1 MLLSRPDP
9 LLGGLTPRQFVA
21 RHWQKRP
28 LLVRR
33 ALAGFAG
40 LLSPAQLMQLAT
52 HDDAQARV
60 VIHAGRSF
68 ELRHG
73 PFTRAF
79 FRSLKGY
86 RWTLLVQE
94 VNQHLPQAR
103 ALLDRF
109 AFIPYARLDDLM
121 VSYATPGGGMGPHFD
136 SYDVF
141 LLQGPGRRRWRI
153 SRQADLSLA
162 PGAPLRILRRFR
174 PEQKWVLGPGDML
187 YLPPSCAHDGVAL
200 EECMTYSIGF
210 RAPSWQELTEQFL
223 VHLQDTTAREGLY
236 ADPDLRPQARPA
248 RIASQMIAR
257 VDAAL
262 ARIRWNKRD
271 VIRFLGRY
279 LTEPKPH
286 VFFSPPQQP
295 LPLAAFGRRI
305 AAVGVTLDLRTQM
318 LYSGSCFFINGEML
332 QADASTAPA
341 LRQLADYRR
350 LDSTRRLQRELV
362 QRLHA
367 WYASGYL
374 EIGPASPQERQ

>member
-1 MLLSRPDP
+1 
-9 LLGGLTPRQFVA
+9 
-21 RHWQKRP
+21 
-28 LLVRR
+28 
-33 ALAGFAG
+33 
-40 LLSPAQLMQLAT
+40 
-52 HDDAQARV
+52 
-60 VIHAGRSF
+60 
-68 ELRHG
+68 
-73 PFTRAF
+73 
-79 FRSLKGY
+79 
-86 RWTLLVQE
+86 
-94 VNQHLPQAR
+94 
-103 ALLDRF
+103 
-109 AFIPYARLDDLM
+109 
-121 VSYATPGGGMGPHFD
+121 
-136 SYDVF
+136 
-141 LLQGPGRRRWRI
+141 
-153 SRQADLSLA
+153 LA